1 MLLAQPGD
9 QLCKRVGSCEVSLE
23 TREETLTEGGRGVN
37 CETGVGSSAA
47 VGGPVGGELSLR
59 FGNGE
64 DGRQTTT

>member
-37 CETGVGSSAA
+37 CETGVGSSEMEMTEGMRNNT
-47 VGGPVGGELSLR
+47 VVTSL
-59 FGNGE
+59 
-64 DGRQTTT
+64 